1 MIDASRLHALTLRQ
15 GSWWLRF
22 AALTIAALVAA
33 CAKPQPPSV
42 VPHVVRVAGVSVAG
56 LELDVQLQVH
66 NPNSFPLAAE
76 AVRGTLF
83 AAHERKLGQGSSQA
97 RTTIPAGATSLV
109 QSRIRIGW
117 ESITALGPL
126 LASERIPYVFRG
138 DVTIGGKALNVT
150 LPFTLEGELTRAQ
163 LLEAGWRGL

>member
-1 MIDASRLHALTLRQ
+1 MLDAFSSRGLVLQAGLR
-15 GSWWLRF
+15 WLAV
-22 AALTIAALVAA
+22 AAFVLAAFVGA

-42 VPHVVRVAGVSVAG
+42 VPHVVRVAGVSVGG
-56 LELDVQLQVH
+56 LELDVELQVH

-83 AAHERKLGQGSSQA
+83 GPRDQKLGQGSSQSRA
-97 RTTIPAGATSLV
+97 TIPPGGTTLV
-109 QSRIRIGW
+109 ASRVRIGW
-117 ESITALGPL
+117 ENLTAIAPL

-138 DVTIGGKALNVT
+138 DVTVGGKTINVT
-150 LPFTLEGELTRAQ
+150 LPFTLQGELTRAE

>member
-1 MIDASRLHALTLRQ
+1 VLQ
-15 GSWWLRF
+15 PGSGWL
-22 AALTIAALVAA
+22 AIAALVIAA
-33 CAKPQPPSV
+33 FVGGCAKPQPPSV
-42 VPHVVRVAGVSVAG
+42 VPHVVRVAGVSVGG
-56 LELDVQLQVH
+56 LELDVELQVH

-83 AAHERKLGQGSSQA
+83 GARDQKLGQGSSQS

-109 QSRIRIGW
+109 ESRVRIGW
-117 ESITALGPL
+117 ESLTALAPL

-138 DVTIGGKALNVT
+138 DVTVGGETLNVT
-150 LPFTLEGELTRAQ
+150 LPFTLQGELTRAQ

>member
-1 MIDASRLHALTLRQ
+1 MPDAFRSRGLLLQ
-15 GSWWLRF
+15 PGSRWL
-22 AALTIAALVAA
+22 AIAALVIAA
-33 CAKPQPPSV
+33 FAGGCAKPQPPSV
-42 VPHVVRVAGVSVAG
+42 VPHVVRVAGVSVGG
-56 LELDVQLQVH
+56 LELDVELQVH

-83 AAHERKLGQGSSQA
+83 VAREQKLGQGSSQS
-97 RTTIPAGATSLV
+97 RTTIPGGATSLV
-109 QSRIRIGW
+109 ESRVRIGW
-117 ESITALGPL
+117 ESLTALAPL

-138 DVTIGGKALNVT
+138 DVTVGGKTINVT